1 MNPRAYLNL
10 EKSHIE
16 TLLRLLHEVAT
27 GRILNPTEQYIQMIL
42 EDTLDKIDT
51 GM

>member
-16 TLLRLLHEVAT
+16 ILLRLIKEVADT
-27 GRILNPTEQYIQMIL
+27 RILTPSEQYIQMIL
-42 EDTLDKIDT
+42 EDALDKIDT
-51 GM
+51 RL